1 MYQDKSVCATG
12 VYGLAV
18 RLSCQNED
26 ERGGGGEGEEE
37 EEKKEEE
44 EQEEIARKAKHA
56 MSAKSVSRLNIREQ
70 STNNLHLNVIHRQS

>member
-12 VYGLAV
+12 VYGLDV

-44 EQEEIARKAKHA
+44 EQEEIEGKTRN
-56 MSAKSVSRLNIREQ
+56 VSQE
-70 STNNLHLNVIHRQS
+70 RQPSEYPRTIYKQFTPKCYPQPI